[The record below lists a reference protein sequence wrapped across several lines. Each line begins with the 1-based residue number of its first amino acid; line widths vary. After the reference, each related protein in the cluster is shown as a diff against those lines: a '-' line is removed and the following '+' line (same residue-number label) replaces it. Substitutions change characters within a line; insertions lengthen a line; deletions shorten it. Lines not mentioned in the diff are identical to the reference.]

1 LKGFAEMALMQ
12 INVIPLGSGSSSVGD
27 FVAAI
32 ISSLERQGVEY
43 KLTDMGTVVEGE
55 AVDLF
60 KLAARIHETPFQ
72 MGAQR
77 VVTQIVIDD
86 RRDKSVAI
94 GDKISSVER
103 RLKTSEV

>member
-1 LKGFAEMALMQ
+1 MKGFAEMALMQ
-12 INVIPLGSGSSSVGD
+12 INVIPLGGGSSSVGD

-55 AVDLF
+55 VGDLF
-60 KLAARIHETPFQ
+60 KLATRIHEIPFQ
-72 MGAQR
+72 MGEKR

-86 RRDKSVAI
+86 RRDKIVAI
-94 GDKISSVER
+94 GDKVSSVER
-103 RLKTSEV
+103 RLESADS